1 MSASKWQS
9 VWQSELL
16 FFNWIEY
23 YMSWYVIINQLFRFT
38 RATTGRVEGSDMP
51 GMGLVRDGTSCG
63 DNLVIIII
71 PYFLLSRT
79 IMCCVLVSLFK

>member
-1 MSASKWQS
+1 
-9 VWQSELL
+9 
-16 FFNWIEY
+16 
-23 YMSWYVIINQLFRFT
+23 MSWYVIINQLFRFA

-71 PYFLLSRT
+71 SYSLLSREL
-79 IMCCVLVSLFK
+79 CVMY